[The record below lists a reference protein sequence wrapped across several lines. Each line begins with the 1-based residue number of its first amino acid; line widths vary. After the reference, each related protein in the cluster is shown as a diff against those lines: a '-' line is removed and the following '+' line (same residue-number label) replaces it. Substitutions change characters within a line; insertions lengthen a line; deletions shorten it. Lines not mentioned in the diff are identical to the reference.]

1 MVVRILRARVRAV
14 FPSILATPPFSQ
26 VFGEEW
32 SFGYCE
38 RGSGVFSC
46 RPKTNPYYSYRETVD
61 MGETKL
67 SAKRAGQVIAEMS
80 VQWPGESYDMLGR
93 NCNHFCDELCVKLG
107 VGPIPAWVNR
117 FARTGDSAAELYD
130 QVGQQVAALQEWS
143 SGTYNYWFGAASPS
157 AASASTPNAAG
168 AAGAAGAPAPAAA

>member
-1 MVVRILRARVRAV
+1 MADKKKVLLHVYDVTNSPDPNVNNTVLRINGVARSTLGIGGIFHGAV
-14 FPSILATPPFSQ
+14 E

-130 QVGQQVAALQEWS
+130 QVGQQ
-143 SGTYNYWFGAASPS
+143 
-157 AASASTPNAAG
+157 
-168 AAGAAGAPAPAAA
+168 